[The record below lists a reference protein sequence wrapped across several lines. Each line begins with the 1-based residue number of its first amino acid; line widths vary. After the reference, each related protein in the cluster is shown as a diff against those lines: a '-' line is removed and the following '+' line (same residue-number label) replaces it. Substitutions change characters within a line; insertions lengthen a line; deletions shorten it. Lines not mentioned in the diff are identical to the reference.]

1 MLTPGIAAF
10 AGACILLKAKPRVP
24 HTLERGLIHTL
35 IGILGV
41 AILAAILWDAF
52 ESVILPRHVRRSFR
66 IARFFFRTAWTIW
79 SGTAAHIRTPRR
91 RESYLSYFGPL
102 SLLLLIGFW
111 ALALVLAFAMIQ
123 WAAGSALSS
132 GSPSSFRADLYFSGT
147 TFFTLGLGDITPQS
161 SAARVLSVI
170 EAGTGFGFL
179 ALIIAYLPTLY
190 GAFSQ
195 REVSISLLDARAGS
209 PPTASELLRRHGT
222 ERIQNGLAHYL
233 RDWETWSAQ
242 LMETHLTYP
251 FLCFFRSQHD
261 NQSWIAAFTAI
272 LDTCA
277 LLIAYGE
284 GETKWQ
290 AQLTFAICRHAV
302 ADLAQ
307 IFYIDSRMPDVN
319 RLPAQD
325 LPKVRSLLLEC
336 GVPGCTEAGDA
347 KLKELRLLY
356 EPYLNGLSRLLM
368 MPLPSWGVETPV
380 GQENTVWGRITSRAA
395 GPRTAEEVETDHF

>member
-1 MLTPGIAAF
+1 MHAF
-10 AGACILLKAKPRVP
+10 
-24 HTLERGLIHTL
+24 
-35 IGILGV
+35 IGILGFALLV
-41 AILAAILWDAF
+41 FILWDAF
-52 ESVILPRHVRRSFR
+52 ESVILPRHVRRDFR
-66 IARFFFRTAWTIW
+66 FARFFFQNAWAIW
-79 SGTAAHIRTPRR
+79 SGTAERIRSVKR

-102 SLLLLIGFW
+102 SLLQLIGCW
-111 ALALVLAFAMIQ
+111 ALALVLAFAMLQ
-123 WAAGSALSS
+123 WAAGSALNSTEHS
-132 GSPSSFRADLYFSGT
+132 TGFGSDLYFSGT
-147 TFFTLGLGDITPQS
+147 TFFTLGLGDITPRS
-161 SAARVLSVI
+161 SAARVISVI

-195 REVSISLLDARAGS
+195 REVNISLLDARAGS
-209 PPTASELLRRHGT
+209 PPTASELLRRHST
-222 ERIQNGLAHYL
+222 ERIYDGLSHYL

-261 NQSWIAAFTAI
+261 NQSWVAAYTAI

-277 LLIAYGE
+277 LLISYGE
-284 GETKWQ
+284 GEVKWQ

-307 IFYIDSRMPDVN
+307 ILYIDSRMPQSD
-319 RLPAQD
+319 RLPARD
-325 LPKVRSLLLEC
+325 LPKVRSLLIEC

-356 EPYLNGLSRLLM
+356 EPYLNGLSERLLM
-368 MPLPSWGVETPV
+368 PIPSWGVDEPV
-380 GQENTVWGRITSRAA
+380 RGNTVWARITSKAA
-395 GPRTAEEVETDHF
+395 PPQKHEEVETDHF

>member
-1 MLTPGIAAF
+1 MHI
-10 AGACILLKAKPRVP
+10 
-24 HTLERGLIHTL
+24 L
-35 IGILGV
+35 IGILGF
-41 AILAAILWDAF
+41 ALLLAILWDAF

-66 IARFFFRTAWTIW
+66 IARFFFRTTWGFW
-79 SGTAAHIRTPRR
+79 SSTAARIRNLKR
-91 RESYLSYFGPL
+91 REGYLSYFGPL

-111 ALALVLAFAMIQ
+111 ALSLVLAFAMLQ
-123 WAAGSALSS
+123 WGAGSALSPPGYLS
-132 GSPSSFRADLYFSGT
+132 TFRTDLYFSGT
-147 TFFTLGLGDITPQS
+147 TFFTLGMGDITPQS
-161 SAARVLSVI
+161 SGARILSVV

-179 ALIIAYLPTLY
+179 AVIIAYLPTLY

-222 ERIQNGLAHYL
+222 ERIQNSLAHYL
-233 RDWETWSAQ
+233 GDWETWSAQ

-284 GETKWQ
+284 GETKGQ

-307 IFYIDSRMPDVN
+307 IFYIDSRMPEAN

-325 LPKVRSLLLEC
+325 LPKVRSLLVEC

-356 EPYLNGLSRLLM
+356 EPYLNGLSQLLM
-368 MPLPSWGVETPV
+368 MPLPSWGVDTPA
-380 GQENTVWGRITSRAA
+380 GQENTVWGRITSKGTNLRQH
-395 GPRTAEEVETDHF
+395 EEVETDHF